1 MSRQTGQMKID
12 LSSIDTNS
20 FMVHQHELF
29 GEMVD
34 YVYDMERV

>member
-1 MSRQTGQMKID
+1 MEEIVAEMEDEGMSF
-12 LSSIDTNS
+12 SAAY
-20 FMVHQHELF
+20 ELF